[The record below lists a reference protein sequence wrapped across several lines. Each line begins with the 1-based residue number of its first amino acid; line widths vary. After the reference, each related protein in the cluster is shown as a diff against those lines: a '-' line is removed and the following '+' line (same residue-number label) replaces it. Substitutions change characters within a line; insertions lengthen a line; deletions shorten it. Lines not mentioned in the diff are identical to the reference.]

1 MALFQRVLRSFR
13 RSGQKLTTVLR
24 KELRRSRLTK
34 RGNCAQFSESFWK
47 KREEQKKIFLWQSL
61 QCSDSFVYFWRKMS
75 KVQSIL
81 DRDWLLDRI
90 NVPRLNEEL
99 AKSVGAK
106 NVFYPF
112 QGTFD
117 LSHLL
122 LHIDLSISDMFHS
135 FILHYTHITL
145 TACTTLY
152 IQPFWL

>member
-13 RSGQKLTTVLR
+13 RSGGQKFTPVLQ
-24 KELRRSRLTK
+24 KELKRSRLTK

-47 KREEQKKIFLWQSL
+47 KGEEQKKIFLWQSL

-117 LSHLL
+117 LSHLVYSVNSKRLNSEQSLISEHFWWNWAIL
-122 LHIDLSISDMFHS
+122 L
-135 FILHYTHITL
+135 
-145 TACTTLY
+145 
-152 IQPFWL
+152 